1 MRIPHLVLALALFSG
16 VFAGCLGN
24 SSDEAPPAAVAADS
38 GAANE
43 SANTSVDDG
52 TMPMSDDLGHMPH
65 LHDYW
70 QNKERITLLDADV
83 NVDAPTA
90 LFWTFVDAM
99 SGTPGV
105 GGAQIRLP
113 DGQTVFEGTGKLEF
127 TATWSDPTVT
137 GMGMAYRTPAESR
150 FGKAAEVKS
159 AAPVTI
165 DVTPEMTDMPHAKTS
180 RWQFLIMPSQ
190 AGQAIVGKFHVKVD
204 IIRVGDIALFPGHPA
219 LFDGAHTL
227 EIFKGSGSS
236 TQNMFATDIANF
248 LTQQST
254 DDGVMAQQVVPMETR
269 SMTGNVT
276 VKAVTGSSGAVK
288 VYLLVKPADRN
299 GYSFLEPIAKD
310 DEKQTY
316 SFAWLVNMT
325 STDSPYATES
335 DWKFDLFTTADDG
348 VGGVPICQAGCA
360 STKVDYDLE
369 VVAYD
374 NVVDGAKELQ
384 NRQRGGGG

>member
-1 MRIPHLVLALALFSG
+1 MVALALFSG
-16 VFAGCLGN
+16 VFAGCLGDK
-24 SSDEAPPAAVAADS
+24 DEPAADANGPPAAAT
-38 GAANE
+38 NE
-43 SANTSVDDG
+43 SANLSVDDG
-52 TMPMSDDLGHMPH
+52 SVPMSEDAGHMPH

-70 QNKERITLLDADV
+70 KDMERVTVLDDDV

-90 LFWTFVDAM
+90 LFWTFVDV
-99 SGTPGV
+99 SRGKPGV

-113 DGQTVFEGTGKLEF
+113 DGKIVFEGTGKLEF
-127 TATWSDPTVT
+127 TATWTEATVT
-137 GMGMAYRTPAESR
+137 GMGMAFRSPADSQ
-150 FGKAAEVKS
+150 FGPSVEVKS
-159 AAPVTI
+159 ATPIVI

-180 RWQFLIMPSQ
+180 RWQFLMMPSQ
-190 AGQAIVGKFHVKVD
+190 PGQAIVGKFHVKVD
-204 IIRVGDIALFPGHPA
+204 IIRVGDIEMFPGHPA
-219 LFDGAHTL
+219 LFAGAHTL

-236 TQNMFATDIANF
+236 TQNMFATDIVNF
-248 LTQQST
+248 ATRQST
-254 DDGVMAQQVVPMETR
+254 DDGVKAQQVVPMETR

-276 VKAVTGSSGAVK
+276 IKSVSGANGAVQ

-299 GYSFLEPIAKD
+299 GYSFLEPIEKD

-335 DWKFDLFTTADDG
+335 DWKFDVFTTADDG
-348 VGGVPICQAGCA
+348 AAGLPICQAGCA

-374 NVVDGAKELQ
+374 GVVDGSKELRGGQ
-384 NRQRGGGG
+384 GRGGG